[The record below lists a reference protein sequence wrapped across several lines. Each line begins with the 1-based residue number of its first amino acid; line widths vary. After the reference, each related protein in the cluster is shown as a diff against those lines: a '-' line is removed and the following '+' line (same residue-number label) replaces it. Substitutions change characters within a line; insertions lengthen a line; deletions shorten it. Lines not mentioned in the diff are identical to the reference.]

1 MSIFS
6 GDFEYKK
13 KDGTVTTSDAAERM
27 LTENRGYVL
36 DFFHVPTGKH
46 VAFKA
51 MVNSFN
57 DQYTSEWSS
66 ENVYGRMD
74 PISQFQGTQRVI
86 SLDWDVV
93 ASSVEEAKANMQK
106 IQMLMSM
113 LYPTYEASSTESSA
127 TLISSSPLFKFKF
140 GNFAMDASRGSS
152 AAGAR
157 AEDAGLVGYISG
169 FTFEPDFE
177 SGIMDDYEGVFGGET
192 SGFGHWFPQHCKLSC
207 EFTVLHT
214 HKLGWEG
221 EDKRDENFP
230 YGQHNTPQ
238 PADESAV
245 SSEIEE
251 WEEAVGIIIGG

>member
-1 MSIFS
+1 MSIYS

-13 KDGTVTTSDAAERM
+13 KDGSVTTADAAERM

-93 ASSVEEAKANMQK
+93 ASSVEDAKANMQ
-106 IQMLMSM
+106 
-113 LYPTYEASSTESSA
+113 
-127 TLISSSPLFKFKF
+127 
-140 GNFAMDASRGSS
+140 
-152 AAGAR
+152 
-157 AEDAGLVGYISG
+157 
-169 FTFEPDFE
+169 
-177 SGIMDDYEGVFGGET
+177 
-192 SGFGHWFPQHCKLSC
+192 
-207 EFTVLHT
+207 
-214 HKLGWEG
+214 
-221 EDKRDENFP
+221 
-230 YGQHNTPQ
+230 
-238 PADESAV
+238 
-245 SSEIEE
+245 
-251 WEEAVGIIIGG
+251 